1 MFVIGEISY
10 RIKYSSRRSCLI
22 LILSQESGVVQ
33 VERYLGMK
41 IIQIQQRIE
50 QYDNEMIL
58 KAKTTDWLTLSHL
71 SEVMLKAKRMMGKF
85 HSW

>member
-1 MFVIGEISY
+1 M
-10 RIKYSSRRSCLI
+10 I